1 MRSVTLW
8 RTFQG
13 AAPEEELLKKK
24 IIIIRTL
31 SKTPELPV
39 AKTSKKKT
47 LQIVILD
54 MLRTPV
60 FLLTRFSFG

>member
-1 MRSVTLW
+1 MLW

-13 AAPEEELLKKK
+13 AALEGEILKKK
-24 IIIIRTL
+24 IIRTL

-39 AKTSKKKT
+39 AKISKKKD

-54 MLRTPV
+54 MLHTPI
-60 FLLTRFSFG
+60 LLLIRFSFG

>member
-1 MRSVTLW
+1 MLW

-13 AAPEEELLKKK
+13 AALEGEILKKK
-24 IIIIRTL
+24 NNQDIVEN
-31 SKTPELPV
+31 SG
-39 AKTSKKKT
+39 ASCCQNFKKKKKS

-60 FLLTRFSFG
+60 FLLIRFSFG